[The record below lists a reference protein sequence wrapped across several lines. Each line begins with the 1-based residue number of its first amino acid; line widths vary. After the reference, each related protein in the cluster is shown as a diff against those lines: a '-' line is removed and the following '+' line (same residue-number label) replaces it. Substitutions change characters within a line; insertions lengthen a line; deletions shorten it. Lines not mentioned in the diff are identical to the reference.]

1 MVVAP
6 LRLPQLYYIKQT
18 QLLSKLNHK
27 WQNISYFTQNLSS
40 ISFYTLHCLSLKFK
54 NANFTKLTTSIII
67 IIIKHSTYKRIIW
80 YYPSG
85 WAHAPRISYPQS
97 RDTGAACQV
106 ASHSKHGEQ
115 VKYSSLMCVSF
126 AQMEQPN
133 LSHSPHSNSFSSILI
148 FPSQI
153 LQIFV

>member
-1 MVVAP
+1 MDQP
-6 LRLPQLYYIKQT
+6 EKGHKTNNQLQEFWLTYETQSAQRQFITSINVLDSLQIQKLCTKSSNYYYIK
-18 QLLSKLNHK
+18 L
-27 WQNISYFTQNLSS
+27 
-40 ISFYTLHCLSLKFK
+40 
-54 NANFTKLTTSIII
+54 
-67 IIIKHSTYKRIIW
+67 STYKRIIW

-115 VKYSSLMCVSF
+115 VKNSSLMCVSF
-126 AQMEQPN
+126 AQIAQTN

-153 LQIFV
+153 LQILVLGFCL

>member
-1 MVVAP
+1 M
-6 LRLPQLYYIKQT
+6 QLLSSIALLELSKMLNYYYIK
-18 QLLSKLNHK
+18 LS
-27 WQNISYFTQNLSS
+27 
-40 ISFYTLHCLSLKFK
+40 
-54 NANFTKLTTSIII
+54 A
-67 IIIKHSTYKRIIW
+67 YKRIIW

-115 VKYSSLMCVSF
+115 VKNSSLMCVSF
-126 AQMEQPN
+126 AQIAQTN

-148 FPSQI
+148 FPSLI
-153 LQIFV
+153 LQILVLGFCLWIYSLTKQSEHCDFWKQFSHLNLSFMVWSNFEYPCFLGVEV